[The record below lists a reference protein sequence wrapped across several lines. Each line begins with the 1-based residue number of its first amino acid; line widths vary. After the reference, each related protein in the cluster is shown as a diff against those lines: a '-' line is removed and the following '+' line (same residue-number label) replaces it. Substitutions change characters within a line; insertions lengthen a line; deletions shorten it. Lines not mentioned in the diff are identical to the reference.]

1 MWYNVILPFVP
12 LDLSLFLTYPIGTE
26 GFDPAMFRNYIGYVF
41 GYVYIVPKQPIV
53 PLVYAPHFVGNQFP
67 IMVQP
72 ITSRGRSFV

>member
-1 MWYNVILPFVP
+1 
-12 LDLSLFLTYPIGTE
+12 
-26 GFDPAMFRNYIGYVF
+26 MFRNCIGYVF

-53 PLVYAPHFVGNQFP
+53 PLVYTPHFVGNQFL